1 MEETLAEIEFL
12 ALSENRVTVLA
23 HLAQRRHTRT
33 ELAEKTG
40 ASQATLGRIL
50 GDFEE
55 RNWVTRR
62 DGGYVATAT
71 GRLVADGFGD
81 LLDVLGTEREL
92 REIVPYLPTEAMT
105 FDLRK
110 LADATVTTPT
120 QTRPNAPVQRLQR
133 LMRDA
138 DTVIAFSHAFNDQS
152 LATAADRTG
161 EQEFH
166 AVLSRRAVDAL
177 TADDRLRE
185 RLRSLLGAET
195 VAIDVYDG
203 EIPLAVTIADDVVSL
218 LVRDDRGVLQAAVD
232 TDDPTIREWAH
243 EQYEQYAEQSTPLTP
258 ASLSE

>member
-12 ALSENRVTVLA
+12 ALSENRVTVLER
-23 HLAQRRHTRT
+23 LAKRRHTRT
-33 ELAEKTG
+33 ELAGETG

-50 GDFEE
+50 SDFED
-55 RNWVTRR
+55 RNWVTRT

-81 LLDVLGTEREL
+81 LLDVLETEREL
-92 REIVPYLPTEAMT
+92 RGIVPYLPTESMT
-105 FDLRK
+105 FDLRM

-138 DTVIAFSHAFNDQS
+138 DAVTAFSHAFNDQS
-152 LATAADRTG
+152 LATAADRVG
-161 EQEFH
+161 DQQFR
-166 AVLSRRAVDAL
+166 AVLSRSAVDAL
-177 TADDRLRE
+177 AADDRLRD
-185 RLRSLLGAET
+185 RLRSLLDAET
-195 VAIDVYDG
+195 VEVGVYDG

-243 EQYEQYAEQSTPLTP
+243 AQFEQYHEQSTALT
-258 ASLSE
+258 AGSLSE

>member
-12 ALSENRVTVLA
+12 ALSENRVAVLSQ
-23 HLAQRRHTRT
+23 LAQRRHTRR
-33 ELAEKTG
+33 ELAEKIG

-50 GDFEE
+50 SDFEE
-55 RNWVTRR
+55 RNWVTRQ

-71 GRLVADGFGD
+71 GQLVADGFGD

-92 REIVPYLPTEAMT
+92 REIVPYLPTESMT

-138 DTVIAFSHAFNDQS
+138 DSVTAFSHAFNDQS
-152 LATAADRTG
+152 LATAADRAG
-161 EQEFH
+161 EQDFR
-166 AVLSRRAVDAL
+166 AVLSRSAVEAL
-177 TADDRLRE
+177 TADDRLRD
-185 RLRSLLGAET
+185 RLQSFLDAPT
-195 VAIDVYDG
+195 VTVGVYDG

-232 TDDPTIREWAH
+232 TDDPAIQEWAREQF
-243 EQYEQYAEQSTPLTP
+243 EQYRDQSTALTA